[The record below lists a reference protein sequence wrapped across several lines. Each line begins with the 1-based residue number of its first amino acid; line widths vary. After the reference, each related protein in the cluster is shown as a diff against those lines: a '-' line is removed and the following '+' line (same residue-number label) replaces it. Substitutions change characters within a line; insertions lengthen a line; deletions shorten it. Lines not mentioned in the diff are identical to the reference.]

1 MYPTSDVYRAAIRS
15 SHTAVATAEV
25 WRDTQK
31 ILDLDIDSGSVS
43 VSVSQAT
50 RRTCQA
56 QFSVAR
62 ADNALVPDNAFDT
75 VTPFGNELRLYRGV
89 EFVDGTREMI
99 PLGVFVMTN
108 IDYVETSSGVTVQIS
123 GIDRS
128 IRVSRNLWL
137 EPYQVE
143 AGSLTDALTNLL
155 QNRWP
160 GITLD
165 FPSIA
170 VQVEQ
175 QVLGQESSSDPWKD
189 AVHLAEIAGY
199 DLFFDQNGVCVLQ
212 AFPSPDAA
220 SVVATFTDTDALLS
234 VSRSDSTTETYNGV
248 VYIVE
253 SSWLLVPYRVEVWD
267 EDPASPTYRYGA
279 FGEVPKVVS
288 QSAITD
294 TEAAQAA
301 AAALLSQG
309 LGAAQS
315 VTWESIVD
323 PALDVNDVVQVTN
336 VGTKTDRVMIVDQ
349 LTIPLVASASM
360 SATARTVR
368 VVAQ

>member
-1 MYPTSDVYRAAIRS
+1 MYPTTDAYRAAIRK
-15 SHTAVATAEV
+15 SHVAVSTAEI
-25 WRDTQK
+25 WRDSQK
-31 ILDLDIDSGSVS
+31 ILDLDLLSGSVQ
-43 VSVSQAT
+43 VSVDQST
-50 RRTCQA
+50 RRTCNVG
-56 QFSVAR
+56 FSVSR
-62 ADNALVPDNAFDT
+62 ADNALVPDTAFDA

-89 EFVDGTREMI
+89 QFPDGSREMI
-99 PLGVFVMTN
+99 PLGVFVMTQ
-108 IDYVETSSGVTVQIS
+108 IDYTETAEGVQVQIT
-123 GIDRS
+123 GVDRS

-143 AGSLTDALTNLL
+143 AGALTDALTGIL

-160 GITLD
+160 GITLS
-165 FPSIA
+165 FPSIG

-199 DLFFDQNGVCVLQ
+199 DLFFDPTGVCVLQ
-212 AFPSPDAA
+212 SFPSPDAA
-220 SVVATFTDTDALLS
+220 SVVASFRDTDLLLA
-234 VSRSDSTTETYNGV
+234 VQRSDSTTDTYNGV
-248 VYIVE
+248 IYIVE

-279 FGEVPKVVS
+279 FGEVPKVLS

-309 LGAAQS
+309 LGATQAVSWQ
-315 VTWESIVD
+315 SIVD
-323 PALDVNDVVQVTN
+323 PALDVNDVVQV
-336 VGTKTDRVMIVDQ
+336 VAAGSKVDRVMIIDQ
-349 LTIPLVASASM
+349 LTIPLAPTESM
-360 SATARTVR
+360 GAVARTVR
-368 VVAQ
+368 VVE

>member
-1 MYPTSDVYRAAIRS
+1 MYPTTDAYRAAIRQ
-15 SHTAVATAEV
+15 SHIAVATVEV

-31 ILDLDIDSGSVS
+31 ILDLDVSSGQVQVS
-43 VSVSQAT
+43 VQQAT
-50 RRTCQA
+50 RRTCQVE
-56 QFSVAR
+56 FRVSR
-62 ADNALVPDNAFDT
+62 ADNALIPDTAFDP

-89 EFVDGTREMI
+89 QFADGSRELI
-99 PLGVFVMTN
+99 PLGVFVMTQ
-108 IDYVETSSGVTVQIS
+108 IDYAESAEGISVQIQ

-137 EPYQVE
+137 EPYQLE
-143 AGSLTDALTNLL
+143 AGLLTDALTALL

-160 GITLD
+160 GVTLS
-165 FPSIA
+165 FPSIG

-175 QVLGQESSSDPWKD
+175 QVLGQAGSDPWKD

-199 DLFFDQNGVCVLQ
+199 DLFFDPEGVCALQ

-220 SVVATFTDTDALLS
+220 SVVATFQDTDLLLS
-234 VSRSDSTTETYNGV
+234 VQRSDSTNDTFNGV
-248 VYIVE
+248 IYIVE

-267 EDPASPTYRYGA
+267 EDPASPTYRFGA
-279 FGEVPKVVS
+279 FGEVPRVVS

-309 LGAAQS
+309 LGATQA

-323 PALDVNDVVQVTN
+323 PALDVNDVVQVSSAGAK
-336 VGTKTDRVMIVDQ
+336 VDRVMIIDQ
-349 LTIPLVASASM
+349 LTVPLDPTQAMTA
-360 SATARTVR
+360 AARTVR
-368 VVAQ
+368 VVE